1 MSATS
6 STTISLADY
15 RERTAEQRR
24 FEGEEYHNI
33 VDRLPI
39 LHLEH
44 KDDILVVH
52 YDGSRNEDL
61 VHRVKQNPAWGLRL
75 FGVVQDIWL
84 GDFYATVTF
93 PNTISLQKVSE
104 KNGAYRQVIL
114 VTFLTQNK
122 NSGDKIVLN
131 KREIRKRPR
140 ALYTFR

>member
-1 MSATS
+1 MSAT

-24 FEGEEYHNI
+24 FEEEEYHNI
-33 VDRLPI
+33 VDHLPI

-44 KDDILVVH
+44 KDQILVVH
-52 YDGSRNEDL
+52 YDGSKHGDL
-61 VHRVKQNPAWGLRL
+61 VRRVKQNPAWGLRL

-93 PNTISLQKVSE
+93 PNTICLGKEQK
-104 KNGAYRQVIL
+104 KNGTFRQVIL

-122 NSGDKIVLN
+122 NPGEKFVLN

>member
-1 MSATS
+1 MNAT

-24 FEGEEYHNI
+24 FEEEEYHNI
-33 VDRLPI
+33 VDSLPI

-44 KDDILVVH
+44 KDQVLVVH
-52 YDGSRNEDL
+52 YDGSNNENL
-61 VHRVKQNPAWGLRL
+61 VRRVRQNPAWGLRL

-93 PNTISLQKVSE
+93 PNTICLQKE
-104 KNGAYRQVIL
+104 KKKNGAFRQVIL
-114 VTFLTQNK
+114 VTFLTRNK
-122 NSGDKIVLN
+122 NLGDKVVLN
-131 KREIRKRPR
+131 KSEIKKRPR

>member
-1 MSATS
+1 MSAT

-24 FEGEEYHNI
+24 FEGEEYHTI
-33 VDRLPI
+33 VDNLPI

-44 KDDILVVH
+44 KDHVLVVH
-52 YDGSRNEDL
+52 YDGSKNEDL
-61 VHRVKQNPAWGLRL
+61 VRRVKTNPAWGLSL

-84 GDFYATVTF
+84 GEFFATVTF
-93 PNTISLQKVSE
+93 PNTISLQKRQE
-104 KNGAYRQVIL
+104 KNGNFRQVIL

-131 KREIRKRPR
+131 KREIRRRGR